1 MEKTTLNQLIEGTA
15 VITCTPKKQAERIV
29 RAFIGELQLNLAK
42 NRSITILG
50 LGTFK
55 PVHHDAR
62 VGHNP
67 ATGEKLTIPAHDTI
81 TFKVS
86 KKFKETLNGG
96 K

>member
-55 PVHHDAR
+55 PGHHDAR

-67 ATGEKLTIPAHDTI
+67 ATGEKLTIPAHNTI

-86 KKFKETLNGG
+86 KKFKNTLNGG

>member
-1 MEKTTLNQLIEGTA
+1 MEKTSIKQLIESTA
-15 VITCTPKKQAERIV
+15 LVTKTTQKQAERIV

-81 TFKVS
+81 IFKVS

>member
-1 MEKTTLNQLIEGTA
+1 MEKTSMKQLIESTA
-15 VITCTPKKQAERIV
+15 LVTKTTQKQTEETI

-81 TFKVS
+81 IFKVS

>member
-55 PVHHDAR
+55 PGHHDAQ

-86 KKFKETLNGG
+86 KKFKNTLNGG